1 MFQRLR
7 QTLRNRPASA
17 REGTALVVVL
27 VVIVLL
33 SLAAYS
39 FSEKMIEEA
48 EAAEFSAR
56 QAQARV
62 AADSGIEYVAA
73 ILGTPPDS
81 ADEINLYHDPASF
94 GGMFVPDSL
103 GSTRDRMFTIV
114 APVGTG
120 GATQVRLGLIDES
133 GKLNL
138 NAIAALELEEEELR
152 NMFLNIPNMTED
164 VADSIL
170 DWIDKDPDPRA
181 FGVESDLY
189 QTLTP
194 PYFAKDGPLES
205 LDELLLVN
213 GVTPQLLYGE
223 DANRNGL
230 LDPNEDDGDLSLP
243 LDNADGVLDP
253 GWAAFFTISSRET
266 NLNIN
271 GEAKLDI
278 NDSVL
283 VDLFD
288 ALEEALGTDEAKF
301 IVAYRR
307 FGATNVEPLDDSSA
321 GGSTTGDATTDQAL
335 AQGAAAVAQAIGG
348 GSSGGGG
355 GGGGS
360 GGSGDDE
367 AVTRAGMDL
376 SQGASVSVESVYEL
390 IDAEVEAQ
398 MEDGTTETLTS
409 PWTSDAAS
417 LATDWPLLLDTV
429 TTYSTDV
436 IEGRI
441 NINQARYEILLGIP
455 GMESQIA
462 DAIVASQDIG
472 TDGAVSDRAGVRQTP
487 AWLLAEGLADVT
499 MMRRLDPYITA
510 KGDVY
515 RVQVLG
521 HSDRV
526 GPVVRVE
533 AVIDATSFP
542 PRVIA
547 RRDLSKL
554 GPGYDVL
561 TLLGGA
567 NTGGGP

>member
-1 MFQRLR
+1 MTMFQHLR
-7 QTLRNRPASA
+7 KTLRDRQPPS

-39 FSEKMIEEA
+39 FSEKMVLEA

-62 AADSGIEYVAA
+62 AADSGIEYAAA
-73 ILGTPPDS
+73 ILGTP
-81 ADEINLYHDPASF
+81 ADPSEEINLYHDPASF

-103 GSTRDRMFTIV
+103 GSTRDRMFTFV

-120 GATQVRLGLIDES
+120 GAAQQVRFGLIDES

-138 NAIAALELEEEELR
+138 NAVAALELDEEQLR

-170 DWIDKDPDPRA
+170 DWIDEDSDPRA
-181 FGVESDLY
+181 FGAESDLY
-189 QTLTP
+189 QTLMP

-205 LDELLLVN
+205 LDELLLVS
-213 GVTPQLLYGE
+213 GVTPELLYGE

-230 LDPNEDDGDLSLP
+230 LDPNEDDGELSMP
-243 LDNADGVLDP
+243 LDNADGALDL
-253 GWAAFFTISSRET
+253 GWAAYFTIYSRET
-266 NLNIN
+266 NLNSD
-271 GEAKLDI
+271 GEPKTDI

-283 VDLFD
+283 VDLYD
-288 ALEEALGTDEAKF
+288 ALEAALGEDQAQF
-301 IVAYRR
+301 IVAYRM

-321 GGSTTGDATTDQAL
+321 GGSTTGDEETDEAL
-335 AQGAAAVAQAIGG
+335 SRMAEAGARAIA
-348 GSSGGGG
+348 
-355 GGGGS
+355 GGGS
-360 GGSGDDE
+360 GDE
-367 AVTRAGMDL
+367 SVTRGGMDL
-376 SQGASVSVESVYEL
+376 SRGPSVTVQSLYEL
-390 IDAEVEAQ
+390 IDAEVEAE
-398 MEDGTTETLTS
+398 MDNGTSTTTTTLTS

-429 TTYSTDV
+429 TTNTAEV

-441 NINQARYEILLGIP
+441 NINQARREVLLGIP
-455 GMESQIA
+455 DMEPQIA
-462 DAIVASQDIG
+462 DAIVAAQEIG
-472 TDGAVSDRAGVRQTP
+472 LDGAVSDRAGVRQTA
-487 AWLLAEGLADVT
+487 AWLLGEGLADVT

-515 RVQVLG
+515 AVQIIG

-526 GPVVRVE
+526 GPVARVD
-533 AVIDATSFP
+533 AIIDATSFP
-542 PRVIA
+542 PRITA
-547 RRDLSKL
+547 RRDLSDL
-554 GPGYDVL
+554 GPGFDVL

-567 NTGGGP
+567 NTAGGP